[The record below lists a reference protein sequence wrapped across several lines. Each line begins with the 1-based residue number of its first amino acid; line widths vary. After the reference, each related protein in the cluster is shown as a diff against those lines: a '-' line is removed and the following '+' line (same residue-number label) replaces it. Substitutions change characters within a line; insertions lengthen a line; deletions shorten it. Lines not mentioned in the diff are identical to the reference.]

1 MNYSFF
7 EESTD
12 CSNEPISDG
21 FRVVRIP
28 QASITANLPS
38 AVPVPPEMIAPACP
52 ILFPAGAVTPAIKP
66 TTGFFILFFTHSAA
80 VSSSLP
86 PISPIMTTAS
96 VSGSLLKSLS
106 TSICFKPFIG
116 SPPIPM
122 SVDCPKPKSVICA
135 TAS

>member
-66 TTGFFILFFTHSAA
+66 TTGFFILFFYPFGSSFFVASADF
-80 VSSSLP
+80 SDHDDR
-86 PISPIMTTAS
+86 
-96 VSGSLLKSLS
+96 
-106 TSICFKPFIG
+106 IG
-116 SPPIPM
+116 FRIIVKELEHIDM
-122 SVDCPKPKSVICA
+122 F
-135 TAS
+135 